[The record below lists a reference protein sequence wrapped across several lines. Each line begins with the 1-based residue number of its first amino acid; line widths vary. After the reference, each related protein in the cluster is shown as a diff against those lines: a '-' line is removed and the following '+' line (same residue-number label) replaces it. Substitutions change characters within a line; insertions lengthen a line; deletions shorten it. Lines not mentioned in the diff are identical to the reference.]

1 MDDRAARRRRLLRR
15 GLGVLV
21 GLVLGLAAAE
31 VAVRVRYPVLN
42 LRRDFEPGI
51 YVEDPV
57 RGYANQADYRGV
69 FRTYFEDTPVRTNS
83 LGFRGEEPPADV
95 EGALRVL
102 CLGDSNVFGQ
112 GVRDDETLPAQLERL
127 LAAKGRAV
135 VYNAGVSGYATENEL
150 RTLQVFGPRLRPQVV
165 VLGWLDNDLEGP
177 DLQVGHG
184 HLVERAED
192 KDGNILVSR
201 EKAEFKQNWDRIQTI
216 CNEGGT
222 VQGKVKAV
230 VKGGLVVNIGVE
242 AFCPSS
248 QIDISPPKNLQI
260 YVGNAYEFKV
270 VKLNPERQNVVL
282 SRRELVEAERN
293 SRRATLLQ
301 ELVPGDVRKGVVKN
315 ITDFGAFIDLNGLDG
330 LLHITDMSWGRISH
344 PSELLRVGQ
353 ELDVVI
359 LDINREKERVSL
371 GLKQKEANPWD
382 NIESKFPLGAKV
394 KGKVVNLV
402 PYGAFV

>member
-192 KDGNILVSR
+192 RDRVKKELKPRWYEVSHLGRLLSIGVRTARHHARTSARAAEQEAVPEAALARCLTLLREVQAECLRLGARLVVVAYVGQPEVETGARS
-201 EKAEFKQNWDRIQTI
+201 
-216 CNEGGT
+216 
-222 VQGKVKAV
+222 AV
-230 VKGGLVVNIGVE
+230 VDAFVAGARAAGIDVLESYGPLREEFERTGRGLFAPRDRVH
-242 AFCPSS
+242 P
-248 QIDISPPKNLQI
+248 
-260 YVGNAYEFKV
+260 NALGHEV
-270 VKLNPERQNVVL
+270 IARAL
-282 SRRELVEAERN
+282 AER
-293 SRRATLLQ
+293 
-301 ELVPGDVRKGVVKN
+301 
-315 ITDFGAFIDLNGLDG
+315 
-330 LLHITDMSWGRISH
+330 
-344 PSELLRVGQ
+344 
-353 ELDVVI
+353 
-359 LDINREKERVSL
+359 L
-371 GLKQKEANPWD
+371 GGP
-382 NIESKFPLGAKV
+382 
-394 KGKVVNLV
+394 
-402 PYGAFV
+402 